1 MIAIHAGFVKTA
13 TSTLQRGVFSRH
25 EGIKFLGLPAKDDRL
40 AGAIHAI
47 AKADSSCFD
56 LRQIRETFRPHLE
69 SGPAGEVTLVSYEN
83 FTLYES
89 RDKGIVAHRLKEIFG
104 DCRILFTM
112 RRQEELVRAWYL
124 QKLPKYI
131 SGHNFL
137 EFDDWLKLKMQE
149 PHKSIMGEL
158 DFNSTIRYYEELFG
172 RENVEIFLFEHL
184 RQNAADFAQ
193 RMASWLGV
201 DPTRFASLLVQAHY
215 NPTIT
220 QRQRD
225 FGRLTTTY
233 LPRFVA
239 DRGARL
245 IPRLLRKRFKQ
256 FLEHGPSAKAPPSAA
271 LDAWIADHCRSGNRV
286 LNARYGDQLARYG
299 YTL

>member
-13 TSTLQRGVFSRH
+13 TSTLQHGVFSRH
-25 EGIKFLGLPAKDDRL
+25 EGINFLGLPTQDDRL
-40 AGAIHAI
+40 AAAIHAI

-56 LRQIRETFRPHLE
+56 LRQIRETFRHHLE
-69 SGPAGEVTLVSYEN
+69 SGPAREVTLVSYEN

-89 RDKGIVAHRLKEIFG
+89 RDKGIVARRLKEIFG
-104 DCRILFTM
+104 DCRIFFTM

-149 PHKSIMGEL
+149 SHKSIMGEL

-172 RENVEIFLFEHL
+172 RENVEVFLFEHL
-184 RQNAADFAQ
+184 RQNAADFAE

-201 DPTRFASLLVQAHY
+201 DPTRFANLLVQAHY

-225 FGRLTTTY
+225 FGRFTTTY
-233 LPRFVA
+233 LPRFLT

-245 IPRLLRKRFKQ
+245 MPRLVRKCFKRF
-256 FLEHGPSAKAPPSAA
+256 LERGPSAKAPRSEA
-271 LDAWIADHCRSGNRV
+271 LDAWIADHCRSGNRA

>member
-13 TSTLQRGVFSRH
+13 TSTLQRGVFSQH
-25 EGIKFLGLPAKDDRL
+25 EGINFLGLPTQDDRL
-40 AGAIHAI
+40 AAAIHAI
-47 AKADSSCFD
+47 AKADSIRFD
-56 LRQIRETFRPHLE
+56 LRRIRETFRHHLE
-69 SGPAGEVTLVSYEN
+69 TGAAREVTLVSYEN

-89 RDKGIVAHRLKEIFG
+89 RDKGIVARRLKEIFG
-104 DCRILFTM
+104 ECRVFFTM

-137 EFDDWLKLKMQE
+137 EFDDRLKLKMQE

-158 DFNSTIRYYEELFG
+158 DFNSTVRYYEKLFG
-172 RENVEIFLFEHL
+172 RENVELFLFEHL

-201 DPTRFASLLVQAHY
+201 DPTRFAHLLVQAHY

-225 FGRLTTTY
+225 FGRFTTTY
-233 LPRFVA
+233 LPRFLA

-245 IPRLLRKRFKQ
+245 VPRPVRRRFKQ
-256 FLEHGPSAKAPPSAA
+256 FLERGPGAKAPPSEV
-271 LDAWIADHCRSGNRV
+271 LDAWIADHCRAGNRA

>member
-13 TSTLQRGVFSRH
+13 TSTLQRGVFRQH
-25 EGIKFLGLPAKDDRL
+25 EGINFLGLPARDDRL

-47 AKADSSCFD
+47 AKADSIAFD
-56 LRQIRETFRPHLE
+56 LGRMRETFRHRLE
-69 SGPAGEVTLVSYEN
+69 SGPAHEVTLISYEN

-89 RDKGIVAHRLKEIFG
+89 RDKGIIARRLKEIFG
-104 DCRILFTM
+104 DCRIFFTL

-158 DFNSTIRYYEELFG
+158 DYNSTIRYYEELFG

-184 RQNAADFAQ
+184 RQNATDFAH
-193 RMASWLGV
+193 RMASWLGIEGA
-201 DPTRFASLLVQAHY
+201 RFASLLAQAHY

-225 FGRLTTTY
+225 FARFTTTY
-233 LPRFVA
+233 LPRFLT

-245 IPRLLRKRFKQ
+245 LPRLLRKRFKR
-256 FLEHGPSAKAPPSAA
+256 FLERGPGAKAPPSEA
-271 LDAWIADHCRSGNRV
+271 LDAWIADHCRSGNRA

>member
-13 TSTLQRGVFSRH
+13 TSTLQRGVFSQH
-25 EGIKFLGLPAKDDRL
+25 EGINFLGLPTQDDRV
-40 AGAIHAI
+40 AAAIHAI
-47 AKADSSCFD
+47 AKVDSIRFD
-56 LRQIRETFRPHLE
+56 LRRIRETFRHHLE
-69 SGPAGEVTLVSYEN
+69 SGAAREVTLVSYEN

-89 RDKGIVAHRLKEIFG
+89 RDKGIVAHRLKDVFG
-104 DCRILFTM
+104 DCRIFFTM
-112 RRQEELVRAWYL
+112 RRQEEMVRAWYL

-158 DFNSTIRYYEELFG
+158 DFNPTVRYYEELFG
-172 RENVEIFLFEHL
+172 RENVELFLFEHL

-201 DPTRFASLLVQAHY
+201 DPTRFARLLAQAHY

-225 FGRLTTTY
+225 FGRFTTTY
-233 LPRFVA
+233 LPRFLA

-245 IPRLLRKRFKQ
+245 VPRPVRRRFKQ
-256 FLEHGPSAKAPPSAA
+256 FLERGPGAKPPPSEV
-271 LDAWIADHCRSGNRV
+271 LDAWIADHCRAGNRA